1 MKKKD
6 QGSQPEFDDIKGLE
20 KQIGQRMRERRLELG
35 LTQQE
40 LGDKLGLSYQQIQ
53 KYETGLN
60 RISAGRLYLVAKFL
74 SADLDYF
81 FEPRQKPK
89 NNSHNPRPSVLALS
103 DRGIDPGVQTAL
115 ANLVHSLSRA
125 KNLR

>member
-6 QGSQPEFDDIKGLE
+6 QGSQNEFQDIQGLE
-20 KQIGQRMRERRLELG
+20 KQIGHRLRQRRLELG

-40 LGDKLGLSYQQIQ
+40 LGDKLGLSYQQVQ

-60 RISAGRLYLVAKFL
+60 RISAGRLYLVAKYL
-74 SADLDYF
+74 SADLNYF
-81 FEPRQKPK
+81 FEPVEKAK
-89 NNSHNPRPSVLALS
+89 NNSQSTRPSLLAIS

-115 ANLVHSLSRA
+115 ANLVQSLSRA
-125 KNLR
+125 KNFR